1 MISDTETIPI
11 ASPSDFDSPRVRLY
25 SEEFAA
31 DPHKFYRDMRRR
43 FGSLAPVDLAPGV
56 PATLVIGYH
65 AALQIL
71 HDPERFPSDPRVWER
86 DIPAGCPIRPMMERR
101 PEPIRSAGED
111 HAGYRSAAASALDKV
126 DLHRLHAT
134 IEQIAIAQINSFRA
148 DGHCDVVSQYA
159 LPVLFGTL
167 NALLGSPEVLS
178 QRAAIGMAAIFDT
191 VDAEGGNR
199 MLSEALLELTRFKR
213 INPGADVTSWLIEH
227 PVGLDDDE
235 MLHQL
240 VLLYA
245 AGIEPPLNL
254 IVNTM
259 LLLLTDERFA
269 GEILARS
276 KSTRDALDEVLFND
290 PPMSNYC
297 ISYPLEPVLLDS
309 SWLPAHQPVV
319 ISMAACN
326 NDPAIRTGDVTDNR
340 SHLAFSTG
348 PHACPARPI
357 AELIVQEAI
366 DQLLDALPEMRLAVP
381 PSQLQWRPGPFHRA
395 LSTLPVVF
403 PKSTFPRSS
412 GGTGDVTRHGSR

>member
-1 MISDTETIPI
+1 MTSDPETLPI
-11 ASPSDFDSPRVRLY
+11 ASPSAFDGPRVRLY

-31 DPHKFYRDMRRR
+31 DPHRFYREMRRR

-71 HDPERFPSDPRVWER
+71 HDPERFPSDPRAWER
-86 DIPAGCPIRPMMERR
+86 DIPADCRIRPMMEWRSN
-101 PEPIRSAGED
+101 PIRSAGED
-111 HAGYRSAAASALDKV
+111 HTRYRSAAAGALGKV
-126 DLHRLHAT
+126 DLHQLHAT
-134 IEQIAIAQINSFRA
+134 IQQIAIPRINSFCE

-167 NALLGSPEVLS
+167 NALLGSPSVLS
-178 QRAAIGMAAIFDT
+178 QRAAIAIAAIFDT
-191 VDAEGGNR
+191 VDAEGGNQ

-213 INPGADVTSWLIEH
+213 IYPGADVTSWLIEH

-254 IVNTM
+254 IGNTM
-259 LLLLTDERFA
+259 LLLLTDGRFA
-269 GEILARS
+269 GS
-276 KSTRDALDEVLFND
+276 QSTRDALEEVLFND
-290 PPMSNYC
+290 PPMSNYY
-297 ISYPLEPVLLDS
+297 ISYPRQPVLLDS
-309 SWLPAHQPVV
+309 SWLPAQQPVL
-319 ISMAACN
+319 ISTAACN

-348 PHACPARPI
+348 PHACPARAV
-357 AELIVQEAI
+357 AELIVQDAI
-366 DQLLDALPEMRLAVP
+366 DQLLGALPEMRLAVP
-381 PSQLQWRPGPFHRA
+381 ASQLQWRPGPFHRA
-395 LSTLPVVF
+395 LSALPVVF
-403 PKSTFPRSS
+403 PKSPPIRLN
-412 GGTGDVTRHGSR
+412 GNP